1 MIYFSASPDRDEHGN
16 DIEDEF
22 SSMPFVSQ
30 RYNRLKSF
38 IFKTKHEFEDPFS
51 EKLLPDPLPEGY
63 IQPKYTICIE
73 LTGLLVHSDWSVSFL
88 ITFKI
93 SNM

>member
-1 MIYFSASPDRDEHGN
+1 
-16 DIEDEF
+16 
-22 SSMPFVSQ
+22 MPPMSQ

-38 IFKTKHEFEDPFS
+38 IFKTKQEFEDPFS

-73 LTGLLVHSDWSVSFL
+73 LTGLLVHASWSVSNFVAFD
-88 ITFKI
+88 IKI
-93 SNM
+93 QDYYKK